1 MLLYSVA
8 ENGALRKVKK
18 VDFNEKK
25 VFLIDDFKTIYIWV
39 GLKASKKKQDLS
51 KKRANELNNK
61 RENTAKI
68 QILGQ
73 NQEYGAILA
82 IMDVLKEGLTQSISL
97 ERSPELEMEYKD
109 TMELIEIGLD
119 PDFEAEITVAAH
131 KLSEEK
137 RSYEELCRK
146 LAELQL
152 TLLKDKKKVLKKD
165 ITKKAKEIY
174 KSSSTYE
181 ELCRLIVEL
190 SILIEKK
197 SLD

>member
-152 TLLKDKKKVLKKD
+152 TLLKGEEKALKKD
-165 ITKKAKEIY
+165 ITKKAEEIY

>member
-68 QILGQ
+68 QIMGQ

-131 KLSEEK
+131 TLSEEK

-152 TLLKDKKKVLKKD
+152 TLLKGKEKALEKD

>member
-1 MLLYSVA
+1 MLLFSVT

-68 QILGQ
+68 QIMGQ

-97 ERSPELEMEYKD
+97 ERSPELEMEYKE

-131 KLSEEK
+131 TLSEEK

-152 TLLKDKKKVLKKD
+152 TLSKGKEKALKKD

>member
-1 MLLYSVA
+1 MLLYSVT

-68 QILGQ
+68 QIMGQ

-131 KLSEEK
+131 TLSEEK

-152 TLLKDKKKVLKKD
+152 TLSKGKEKVLKKD

>member
-1 MLLYSVA
+1 VT

-61 RENTAKI
+61 RENIAKI
-68 QILGQ
+68 QIMGQ

-152 TLLKDKKKVLKKD
+152 TLLKGEEKALKKD
-165 ITKKAKEIY
+165 ITKKAEEIY

>member
-1 MLLYSVA
+1 MLLYSVT

-61 RENTAKI
+61 RENIAKI
-68 QILGQ
+68 QIMGQ

-152 TLLKDKKKVLKKD
+152 TLLKGEEKALKKD
-165 ITKKAKEIY
+165 ITKKAEEIY

>member
-1 MLLYSVA
+1 MLLYSVT

-152 TLLKDKKKVLKKD
+152 TLSKGKEKALKKD

-197 SLD
+197 SLN

>member
-1 MLLYSVA
+1 MLLYSVT

-152 TLLKDKKKVLKKD
+152 TLLKGKEKALKKD

>member
-68 QILGQ
+68 QIMGQ

-131 KLSEEK
+131 TLSEEK

-152 TLLKDKKKVLKKD
+152 TLLKGKEKALKKD
-165 ITKKAKEIY
+165 ITKKAEEIY

>member
-61 RENTAKI
+61 RENIAKI
-68 QILGQ
+68 QIMGQ

-152 TLLKDKKKVLKKD
+152 TLLKGEEKALKKD
-165 ITKKAKEIY
+165 ITKKAEEIY